1 MSPVV
6 KPKREKFT
14 LPSKYLLFILTIICC
29 LMMVITFTTDVFNKP
44 LNYVVGYII
53 VPYQKGISSIGSYFS
68 EKKDALVNVYDLL
81 NENANLRNRIAELEE
96 ENTRLLQDK
105 YELNTLREL
114 YELDQTYDSY
124 TKVGAR
130 VIFRDSGNWFSTFIV
145 DKGYKDGITPNMNV
159 ICGNGLVG
167 RVSVVGPN
175 WAQITSIISDN
186 SNVSATVINTQDNII
201 VSGDLASMD
210 NNVILFSQ
218 LIDEEQK
225 VTKGD
230 KIVTSDIS
238 DKYLPGILIGYIS
251 DIADDPNNLTRSGTI
266 LPAVDFE
273 HIEEVLIILDM
284 KQSVSDEELKNGYN
298 SLNFSDE
305 ILNEEEGEEEN
316 TEDGE

>member
-1 MSPVV
+1 MSPLV

-14 LPSKYLLFILTIICC
+14 LPSKYLLFILTFICC
-29 LMMVITFTTDVFNKP
+29 LMMVITFTTDIFNKP

-53 VPYQKGISSIGSYFS
+53 VPYQKGISSIGSYLS
-68 EKKDALVNVYDLL
+68 DKKDALVNVYDLL
-81 NENANLRNRIAELEE
+81 NENANLRNKIAELEE

-145 DKGYKDGITPNMNV
+145 DKGYKDGIEPNMNV

-167 RVSVVGPN
+167 RISVVGPN
-175 WAQITSIISDN
+175 WSQITSIISDN

-201 VSGDLASMD
+201 VSGDLSTME
-210 NNVILFSQ
+210 NNVIPFSQ
-218 LIDEEQK
+218 LIDEDSDVGE
-225 VTKGD
+225 GD
-230 KIVTSDIS
+230 KVVTSDIS

-251 DIADDPNNLTRSGTI
+251 TITNDSNNLTKSGTL

-284 KQSVSDEELKNGYN
+284 KQSVSEEELNAGYN
-298 SLNFSDE
+298 SLNFSDDV
-305 ILNEEEGEEEN
+305 LNEEGSEEEKEGE
-316 TEDGE
+316 